1 MKAPYLLDTNVA
13 SYVIKGNIPSVDRWL
28 GKVPVESVFISTVTE
43 AELRYGVARRP
54 DATRLETL
62 VKDFLRTIA
71 ILPWD
76 SEAAKQYG
84 WLRSGDEGSG
94 VHQDQEPEGRRL
106 DEGLKRYKS
115 EWSRLSSRTS
125 HVAALTFS
133 SATRWITCLKI
144 TCLKETIPPWNML

>member
-28 GKVPVESVFISTVTE
+28 AKIPVASVFISTVTE

-62 VKDFLRTIA
+62 VKDFLRTVT

-84 WLRSGDEGSG
+84 WLRATLERDGKTMGN
-94 VHQDQEPEGRRL
+94 L
-106 DEGLKRYKS
+106 DMMIAAHALAVGAVLVTNDRAFTRIKNLK
-115 EWSRLSSRTS
+115 
-125 HVAALTFS
+125 VADW
-133 SATRWITCLKI
+133 TRA
-144 TCLKETIPPWNML
+144 

>member
-84 WLRSGDEGSG
+84 WLRAMLERDGKTMGN
-94 VHQDQEPEGRRL
+94 L
-106 DEGLKRYKS
+106 DMMIGAHALAVGAVLVTKDRAFTRIKNLK
-115 EWSRLSSRTS
+115 
-125 HVAALTFS
+125 VADWTKA
-133 SATRWITCLKI
+133 
-144 TCLKETIPPWNML
+144 